1 MATKKTTVKKTVVKK
16 TTAKKTSTSAAKPK
30 AKKTAT
36 VKPIEKP
43 ALCIS
48 YALGDTEPVKP
59 VPHPQPPKHHI
70 PLDSANPLATAK
82 AIIEAGD
89 FSTKNIKFV
98 LTTIMRELAIVKAR

>member
-30 AKKTAT
+30 AKKAAETKGKDHAL
-36 VKPIEKP
+36 VIAYGDDIRKAPKMPIP
-43 ALCIS
+43 
-48 YALGDTEPVKP
+48 PP
-59 VPHPQPPKHHI
+59 PQKHHI
-70 PLDSANPLATAK
+70 PLDGANPLATAK